1 MSDIEWIVILICS
14 MVVVFTVLYNR
25 RKTRSTIERVENML
39 DSAMNG
45 TFSDK
50 TANS

>member
-14 MVVVFTVLYNR
+14 IVVEFTVLYNR
-25 RKTRSTIERVENML
+25 RKTRLTIERVENML
-39 DSAMNG
+39 HSAMNG

-50 TANS
+50 TSDL